1 MQSKRPSLA
10 RVPAAP
16 ETAWQQQYRDSITNI
31 EALCKALEL
40 QAGQLAVSRE
50 AGRQFPL
57 RVPWSYV
64 GRMRKSDPRD
74 PLLLQVLP
82 HALEEQES
90 DGFGP
95 DPLGELACV
104 KSPGLLKKYH
114 GRALLLATGR
124 CAVHCRYCFRRHF
137 PYALQNPRGDAWRTA
152 LDEIAGDPGIGEII
166 LSGGDPLVLADREIA
181 QLAGQL
187 QAIPHVRRLRVHT
200 RLPVVIPARIN
211 AEMLDWINR
220 CGLDIVV
227 VLHVNHPREIDR
239 GLRERL
245 RTLSG
250 ARCSVLNQSVLL
262 RGVNDDAHT
271 LVELSERLFEA
282 GVLPYYLHLL
292 DKVQGAMHFDVDE
305 ADACAIMKAVAAR
318 LPGYLVPRLVREQAG
333 EPGKTPVAFWAD
345 ALSYPA

>member
-10 RVPAAP
+10 RVPAAS
-16 ETAWQQQYRDSITNI
+16 ETIWQQQYRDSITNI
-31 EALCKALEL
+31 GTLCKALDL
-40 QAGQLAVSRE
+40 QADQLSVSQ
-50 AGRQFPL
+50 AACRQFPL

-64 GRMRKSDPRD
+64 ERMQKSDPRD

-90 DGFGP
+90 AGFGM
-95 DPLGELACV
+95 DPVGDLSSV

-114 GRALLLATGR
+114 GRALLLATSR
-124 CAVHCRYCFRRHF
+124 CAIHCRFCFRRHF
-137 PYALQNPRGDAWRTA
+137 PYALQNPRGDAWHSA
-152 LDEIAGDPGIGEII
+152 LNEIAGDPSIKEII

-181 QLAGQL
+181 QLVDQL

-200 RLPVVIPARIN
+200 RLPVVIPERIN
-211 AEMLDWINR
+211 AELLDWIER

-227 VLHVNHPREIDR
+227 VVHVNHPRELDH
-239 GLRERL
+239 GLREKL
-245 RTLSG
+245 RVLSG
-250 ARCSVLNQSVLL
+250 ARCHVLNQGVLL
-262 RGVNDDAHT
+262 RDVNDDVDI
-271 LVELSERLFEA
+271 LVELSERLFDA

-305 ADACAIMKAVAAR
+305 PAACAIMKEVAAR

-333 EPGKTPVAFWAD
+333 EPGKTQVAFQAD